1 MTAFTGIAG
10 THVAAIFAGRTAVRI
25 IVTAVAVIDHAAM
38 IKLSAIEIHGVMA
51 VIADITAWNVL
62 CAFAG
67 VDDVVMAAYTGT
79 LDDIAV
85 VDI

>member
-1 MTAFTGIAG
+1 MATVFTGRA
-10 THVAAIFAGRTAVRI
+10 AVRI

-38 IKLSAIEIHGVMA
+38 VKQCTVKINRVMA
-51 VIADITAWNVL
+51 VITDSAARNML
-62 CAFAG
+62 RAFAG